1 MQTLNAKRWLP
12 PMAINLL
19 TSVVVCLLMSAAA
32 LAATL
37 GDGKA
42 RQHANEALRHGDYET
57 AEKLF
62 REQLAKDSHD
72 KEARLGL
79 SFALLKQRL
88 LQDAYDHA
96 ARVILA
102 DPMSARAH
110 ALLGSAILAAGDF
123 RDSVEE
129 FRTALS
135 IQEDEALAVAGLAM
149 VDFYEN
155 RLNLAIKGLRRAV
168 SLDSGEPDY
177 VFNLGQAAARSERYK
192 EAADCYERFLS
203 IAPKTDADRRARIR
217 GLIDFLRYL
226 GRQGSLYV
234 LAGESK
240 MTMPFE
246 SFDGRPIL
254 KVRVNNNRDP
264 LRFVL
269 DTGSGMS
276 VVSEETAKKLGLRAV
291 ARGGMARAVGGGGKF
306 DIVYGFLNSLD
317 LGGVRIESV
326 PVYIRHFF
334 DEKNPIDGY
343 LGLSVI
349 SKFIAS
355 VDYGD
360 NIFML
365 RRPSEVNL
373 QDLWGVPIS
382 RNGVLPP
389 APGVLEIPLRTT
401 SSGFLSGEVRLEGV
415 ERPLNFIIDTGASV
429 SVVSEKLAAEEQL
442 INYLEPTRLR
452 IYGAAG
458 IADDVK
464 SLLLPKVML
473 GTFTRERISAAILDL
488 EPVNETAGFT
498 QNGILGGNYLR
509 HFRVS
514 FDFQRGL
521 IRLEPLNK
529 NARSGEVI
537 KPEDHREMNENLD
550 Q

>member
-1 MQTLNAKRWLP
+1 MRCFNNARSTRSLAVRILAAF
-12 PMAINLL
+12 AICISLL
-19 TSVVVCLLMSAAA
+19 AAA
-32 LAATL
+32 VAANPS
-37 GDGKA
+37 DDKPRSRA
-42 RQHANEALRHGDYET
+42 VRALRDGDYQA
-57 AEKLF
+57 AEKIF
-62 REQLAKDSHD
+62 RELLNRNPHD
-72 KEARLGL
+72 NEARLGL

-291 ARGGMARAVGGGGKF
+291 ARGGMARDPNFFAVSSETT
-306 DIVYGFLNSLD
+306 DIPDPVSSTKRNGSRLL
-317 LGGVRIESV
+317 LTRTLRI
-326 PVYIRHFF
+326 
-334 DEKNPIDGY
+334 G
-343 LGLSVI
+343 
-349 SKFIAS
+349 
-355 VDYGD
+355 
-360 NIFML
+360 
-365 RRPSEVNL
+365 RPSN
-373 QDLWGVPIS
+373 DS
-382 RNGVLPP
+382 
-389 APGVLEIPLRTT
+389 
-401 SSGFLSGEVRLEGV
+401 
-415 ERPLNFIIDTGASV
+415 
-429 SVVSEKLAAEEQL
+429 
-442 INYLEPTRLR
+442 
-452 IYGAAG
+452 
-458 IADDVK
+458 
-464 SLLLPKVML
+464 
-473 GTFTRERISAAILDL
+473 
-488 EPVNETAGFT
+488 
-498 QNGILGGNYLR
+498 NGI
-509 HFRVS
+509 
-514 FDFQRGL
+514 
-521 IRLEPLNK
+521 
-529 NARSGEVI
+529 VI
-537 KPEDHREMNENLD
+537 LLSPAST
-550 Q
+550 